1 MSSAIANGP
10 QTLTGNSLSST
21 DLFKAPT
28 LPSWLS
34 TDPTST
40 TKQLQDSYN
49 GIDAAYDPTAQIASL
64 QKQSS
69 GAIDTANRAS
79 GNAASEYAYRDML
92 SGGNAGGA
100 GAMKAQIQLQGLNQ
114 ANQYG
119 TQAATISDTARQQAN
134 AAKLGA
140 AEQIGSIQNNYLG
153 TLTSFYSNMQN
164 SMNTQAQITSTN
176 NNALLAANASIAT
189 SNNQPT
195 LRSSKIV
202 AAGTPGA
209 TYSGAVDAY
218 GNPTTANGLGGVYST
233 YTNQSPVPYFT

>member
-49 GIDAAYDPTAQIASL
+49 GIDAAYDPTAQVASL

-69 GAIDTANRAS
+69 GAVDTANRAS
-79 GNAASEYAYRDML
+79 NNAASEYAYRDML

-134 AAKLGA
+134 TAKLGA
-140 AEQIGSIQNNYLG
+140 AEQMGSIQNNYLG
-153 TLTSFYSNMQN
+153 TLASFYSNMQN
-164 SMNTQAQITSTN
+164 SMNQQAQITSTN
-176 NNALLAANASIAT
+176 NNALLNANAQIAINNANAKKTWNVAT
-189 SNNQPT
+189 S
-195 LRSSKIV
+195 S
-202 AAGTPGA
+202 TPGA
-209 TYSGAVDAY
+209 VYSGAVNNAGQPNTSMGSGSWSVY
-218 GNPTTANGLGGVYST
+218 GNP
-233 YTNQSPVPYFT
+233 SPTPYFT